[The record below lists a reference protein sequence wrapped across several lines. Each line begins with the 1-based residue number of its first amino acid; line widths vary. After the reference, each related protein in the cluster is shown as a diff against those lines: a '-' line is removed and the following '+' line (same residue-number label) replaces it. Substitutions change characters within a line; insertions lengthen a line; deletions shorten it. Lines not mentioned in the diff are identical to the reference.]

1 MKPQVTKDD
10 PTALFWNIA
19 EQLLVDENISKGTL
33 MGFPCLRV
41 NGDFFA
47 TADHRTGD
55 LIVKLS
61 KNRVQQLIKEGIGQ
75 PFAPAGRTFREWV
88 LVAEHDTRSWKNL
101 MQEAK
106 IFVEGNG

>member
-1 MKPQVTKDD
+1 MTKDD
-10 PTALFWNIA
+10 PAEFFWNIA
-19 EQLLVDENISKGTL
+19 EQLLADKNISRGTL

-61 KNRVQQLIKEGIGQ
+61 ESYVRQLIKEGIGQ
-75 PFAPAGRTFREWV
+75 SFAPAGRTFREWV
-88 LVAEHDTRSWKNL
+88 LIAKRDARSWKNL
-101 MQEAK
+101 ILEAK
-106 IFVEGNG
+106 KFVDSS